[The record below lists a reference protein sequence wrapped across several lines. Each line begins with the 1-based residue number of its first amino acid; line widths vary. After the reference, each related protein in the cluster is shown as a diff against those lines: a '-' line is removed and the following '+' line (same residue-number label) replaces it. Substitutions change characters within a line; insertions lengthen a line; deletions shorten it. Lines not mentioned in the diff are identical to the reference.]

1 MLGATA
7 SRLYRVTG
15 LLFRAQQPHQSR
27 NLLSHSVHN
36 CSISSITT
44 RTRTRSSFHGNPILL
59 PQTCNTTSRR
69 IIPLR
74 INAFVFGT
82 SSAPSPPD
90 GRVWLSTAAPD
101 QRNPTPLVPKR
112 TSGEQVGDVQIFRT
126 LASYLWMKDNYEFR
140 LRVITALGFLVGAK
154 VLNVQVPFLFKLAV
168 DWLTTATGNAGTLAS
183 FSAANSTQL
192 ALFATPV
199 SVLIGYG
206 IARSGASAFN
216 GTRHEVIACSYHSFG
231 YSCFN
236 NISIPFVKSFRIG
249 LCRIKD
255 CCVF

>member
-7 SRLYRVTG
+7 SRLCRVTG
-15 LLFRAQQPHQSR
+15 LLFRAQQPLQSR
-27 NLLSHSVHN
+27 NLLSHSVPN
-36 CSISSITT
+36 CSISSIT
-44 RTRTRSSFHGNPILL
+44 TRSSFHGNPILL

-101 QRNPTPLVPKR
+101 QRNPTPFVPKR

-192 ALFATPV
+192 ALFATPA

-236 NISIPFVKSFRIG
+236 NNIYSILKSFRIG